1 MGGLRPNPPE
11 ADVIPTAVNSCLVAT
26 SASGGFASLR
36 MTASRMISSDLP
48 ILHTI
53 FEIRNEFQKTGVTG
67 IVMKT
72 GLDIVSG
79 RSWNVHEWE
88 KR

>member
-1 MGGLRPNPPE
+1 
-11 ADVIPTAVNSCLVAT
+11 
-26 SASGGFASLR
+26 
-36 MTASRMISSDLP
+36 MTASRTILSDLP

-53 FEIRNEFQKTGVTG
+53 FEIRNEFQKTGITG

-79 RSWNVHEWE
+79 RSWNVHERE